1 MKIMLLEIVEEFEI
15 KLQRRLTA
23 EELDLI
29 PDDILIEALEKARN
43 LKLDTD
49 FITIL
54 EREILRRKLSFNTSN
69 II

>member
-1 MKIMLLEIVEEFEI
+1 MNK
-15 KLQRRLTA
+15 
-23 EELDLI
+23 LDLI